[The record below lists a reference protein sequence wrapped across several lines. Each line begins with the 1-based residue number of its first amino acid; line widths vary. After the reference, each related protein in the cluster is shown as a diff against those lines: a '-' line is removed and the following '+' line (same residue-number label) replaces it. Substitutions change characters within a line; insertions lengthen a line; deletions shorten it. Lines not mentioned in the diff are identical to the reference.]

1 MLALNH
7 NECNYNCSTLKCFKS
22 YPAYDLKIKVSF
34 KYFKSY
40 PADDLKIK
48 KAHATIMAAE
58 VWGAMRGLETF
69 SQLVWK
75 GLDGEDPD
83 DRGKN
88 ANVSSQQFRR
98 MSTVVV

>member
-1 MLALNH
+1 MQLQLLN
-7 NECNYNCSTLKCFKS
+7 FKKFLS
-22 YPAYDLKIKVSF
+22 YR
-34 KYFKSY
+34 
-40 PADDLKIK
+40 ADDLKIK

-88 ANVSSQQFRR
+88 ANVSRCQFRG
-98 MSTVVV
+98 TW